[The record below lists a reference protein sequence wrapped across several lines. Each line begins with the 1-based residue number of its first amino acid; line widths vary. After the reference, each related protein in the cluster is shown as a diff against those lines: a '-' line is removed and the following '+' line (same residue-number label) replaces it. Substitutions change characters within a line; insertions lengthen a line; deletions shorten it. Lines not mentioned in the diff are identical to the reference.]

1 MTADVVLLG
10 LVASLRHAGVD
21 ATPDR
26 AQAFLRAAV
35 HVGAGH
41 RDELRHAGR
50 ATLCSRPD
58 DLDRFE
64 RAFTAWFDDPPAP
77 KTGAARVARSAIQ
90 QVTLESTAGLEAR
103 SNREV
108 SIATNA
114 TAQDVL
120 RHRDLAELEPGE
132 VAVLQEMFASL
143 EVEPPRRT
151 GRRRRPARHGRVD
164 LRRTLRRQLA
174 PGKDPSRIDRS
185 RRQVSAR
192 RLVLVLDVSGS
203 MEPYADSLIRLAH
216 TITQKLPDTETF
228 TVGTRLTRISPALT
242 QRDPQQ
248 AMEQVARLVPDW
260 SGGTRLGEVLQAFTR
275 RWARSGLARGAVLVI
290 ASDGWERGD
299 PQLLADS
306 VHELGRLAHRL
317 IWLNPHAGKD
327 GYQPIQ
333 AGIAACLP
341 HLDAL
346 VAGHSLAAFAA
357 LLDRIR
363 RA

>member
-1 MTADVVLLG
+1 M
-10 LVASLRHAGVD
+10 
-21 ATPDR
+21 
-26 AQAFLRAAV
+26 
-35 HVGAGH
+35 
-41 RDELRHAGR
+41 
-50 ATLCSRPD
+50 
-58 DLDRFE
+58 
-64 RAFTAWFDDPPAP
+64 
-77 KTGAARVARSAIQ
+77 
-90 QVTLESTAGLEAR
+90 
-103 SNREV
+103 
-108 SIATNA
+108 SIATTA

-132 VAVLQEMFASL
+132 AAALQAMFTTL
-143 EVEPPRRT
+143 EVEAPQRT
-151 GRRRRPARHGRVD
+151 GRRRRPAKHGRVD

-185 RRQVSAR
+185 RRQVTAR

-216 TITQKLPDTETF
+216 TITQSLPGTETF
-228 TVGTRLTRISPALT
+228 TVGTRLTRISAALA
-242 QRDPQQ
+242 QRDAQL
-248 AMEQVARLVPDW
+248 ALEVVARLVPDW
-260 SGGTRLGEVLQAFTR
+260 SGGTRLGEVLQVFTR
-275 RWARSGLARGAVLVI
+275 RWARTGLARGAVLVI

-306 VHELGRLAHRL
+306 VDELGRLAHRL

-346 VAGHSLAAFAA
+346 VAGHSLAAFAD